1 MEVILGYARV
11 STQTQDITRQ
21 VRNIKAVYPDAIM
34 VLEAF
39 TGTKMERP
47 EWTKLYKTIMKHLDL
62 CHKVILVFDGHKVAG
77 NLESKYEHN
86 KNLVVV
92 FTKDGETADA
102 YIEREVHNLGRRFEV
117 YVVTSDSLEQQTIFQ
132 RGAVRISSVEFY
144 NLVFNTSKDIK
155 ETTKKISLN
164 NKNILQDNINEDVL
178 RKLEEIRRG

>member
-1 MEVILGYARV
+1 MRFDVKFIFVDGYNIVNNWRELKIEKETSLDSARLKLIDILHNYG
-11 STQTQDITRQ
+11 
-21 VRNIKAVYPDAIM
+21 AV
-34 VLEAF
+34 
-39 TGTKMERP
+39 
-47 EWTKLYKTIMKHLDL
+47 HQ
-62 CHKVILVFDGHKVAG
+62 CKVILVFDGHKVAG